1 MALVGSHGSGATIN
15 EETVSLL
22 WGAMIWPEADL
33 FKSDPRRGVQS
44 AEVCSTTRV
53 KSATVFS
60 LMVHARKPAGD
71 RRHGSRRLVARRLG
85 RHCPR
90 TPPAQRSATPR
101 FRKVCGISGHF
112 EAPAPT
118 RLQAV
123 APKVPSTSLSDFPR
137 ARFGAKITDPCARA
151 SSISRCPAATARRRP
166 RDSLRPWH
174 PQQLFQG
181 ISPDPQRRGGED
193 P

>member
-90 TPPAQRSATPR
+90 TPPARRSATPR

-112 EAPAPT
+112 EA
-118 RLQAV
+118 
-123 APKVPSTSLSDFPR
+123 
-137 ARFGAKITDPCARA
+137 
-151 SSISRCPAATARRRP
+151 RCPLAYKRLLQRFRAQALATSRRRGLA
-166 RDSLRPWH
+166 R
-174 PQQLFQG
+174 
-181 ISPDPQRRGGED
+181 
-193 P
+193 